1 MTTTDHE
8 LDDRRAPDPEHP
20 DKPDTPREIEKRSW
34 KYVFVKTAREFTSD
48 ECTDIAA
55 ALTYYAVLA
64 IFPGLVA
71 VFSIFGLVGRSSQ
84 ATDQIIGVVDTVA
97 PDAADALRGPLEQAA
112 DSPAAGWGLILGLVL
127 AIWSAS
133 GYVGAF
139 SRAMNRIYEIEEGR
153 PFWKLKPAQ
162 ILITLIGV
170 ALIVVALV
178 ILVVSGPVA
187 DAVGSALGL
196 GEVATTVWDIV
207 KWPVLAAI
215 VVLMVA
221 ILYYATPNA
230 KQPKFRWISL
240 GSLLAIW
247 SASGYVGAFSR
258 AMNRIYEIEEGRP
271 FWKLKPAQI
280 LITLIGVA
288 LIVVALVILVVSGPV
303 ADAVGSA
310 LGLGEVATTAWEI
323 AKWPVL
329 AAIVVLMVAILYYA
343 TPNAKQPKFRWISLG
358 SLLAI
363 LVLVVASVA
372 FGLYVANFSNYDR
385 TYGSLAGVIIFLLWL
400 WIANIALLF
409 GAEFD
414 AELERG
420 RQLQAGIAAE
430 EDIQLPPRDTRKS
443 DKAAEKERH
452 DVEEGRRIREEHDD
466 DDADATSED
475 KTSSR
480 RQG

>member
-1 MTTTDHE
+1 MTTTDQE

-71 VFSIFGLVGRSSQ
+71 VFSVFGLIGRSSQ
-84 ATDQIIGVVDTVA
+84 ATDQIIGVVDSVA

-112 DSPAAGWGLILGLVL
+112 DSPAAGWGLVFGLV
-127 AIWSAS
+127 
-133 GYVGAF
+133 
-139 SRAMNRIYEIEEGR
+139 
-153 PFWKLKPAQ
+153 
-162 ILITLIGV
+162 
-170 ALIVVALV
+170 
-178 ILVVSGPVA
+178 
-187 DAVGSALGL
+187 
-196 GEVATTVWDIV
+196 
-207 KWPVLAAI
+207 
-215 VVLMVA
+215 
-221 ILYYATPNA
+221 
-230 KQPKFRWISL
+230 
-240 GSLLAIW
+240 LAIW

-430 EDIQLPPRDTRKS
+430 EDIQLPPRYTRKS

-452 DVEEGRRIREEHDD
+452 DVEEGRRIRTEHEDED
-466 DDADATSED
+466 DDADATTAD
-475 KTSSR
+475 RAPSR

>member
-1 MTTTDHE
+1 MTATDTKN
-8 LDDRRAPDPEHP
+8 DDRNAPDPEHP
-20 DKPDTPREIEKRSW
+20 DKPDTPGQVEKRSW
-34 KYVFVKTAREFTSD
+34 KYIFVKTMREFSSD

-55 ALTYYAVLA
+55 ALTYYSVLA

-71 VFSIFGLVGRSSQ
+71 VFSIFGLIAGNGQ
-84 ATDQIIGVVDTVA
+84 ATDAILGVVESASPETA
-97 PDAADALRGPLEQAA
+97 KTLSGPLEQLA
-112 DSPAAGWGLILGLVL
+112 DSPAAGWGLILGLLL

-133 GYVGAF
+133 GYVAAF
-139 SRAMNRIYEIEEGR
+139 SRAMNRIYEIREGR

-162 ILITLIGV
+162 LLVTVIGV

-196 GEVATTVWDIV
+196 GEVATTVWEIV
-207 KWPVLAAI
+207 KWPVLA
-215 VVLMVA
+215 L
-221 ILYYATPNA
+221 
-230 KQPKFRWISL
+230 
-240 GSLLAIW
+240 
-247 SASGYVGAFSR
+247 
-258 AMNRIYEIEEGRP
+258 
-271 FWKLKPAQI
+271 
-280 LITLIGVA
+280 
-288 LIVVALVILVVSGPV
+288 
-303 ADAVGSA
+303 
-310 LGLGEVATTAWEI
+310 
-323 AKWPVL
+323 
-329 AAIVVLMVAILYYA
+329 IVVLMVAILYYA

-363 LVLVVASVA
+363 LTLVVASVL

-430 EDIQLPPRDTRKS
+430 EDIQLPPRDTRKI
-443 DKAAEKERH
+443 DKTEEKERK
-452 DVEEGRRIREEHDD
+452 DVEEGRRIRLAHDD
-466 DDADATSED
+466 DDTGDADRD
-475 KTSSR
+475 R
-480 RQG
+480 RTDRAEH